1 MSYAEIKPQ
10 YYRMHQPDSPWHA
23 GSPGWSTAPWP
34 SFMPNPN
41 LVGPSR
47 LAVEGLGA
55 YFKPVYEKPIAGL
68 GMFPQKSTYR
78 PVDGVGEY
86 SRTGIGAYFKPVYEK
101 PIAGL
106 GMFPQKS
113 TYRPVDG
120 VGEYSR
126 TGIGAYFKP
135 VYEKPIAGLGCPCAA
150 RGVGDGADPL
160 TTNSGALR
168 YDVVVPVAIIG
179 AITGLAV
186 WVSLKK

>member
-106 GMFPQKS
+106 G
-113 TYRPVDG
+113 
-120 VGEYSR
+120 
-126 TGIGAYFKP
+126 
-135 VYEKPIAGLGCPCAA
+135 CPCAA

>member
-41 LVGPSR
+41 LVGPPR

-55 YFKPVYEKPIAGL
+55 YFKPQYEKPIAGL

-86 SRTGIGAYFKPVYEK
+86 FTTGVNGLGAYFKPQYEK

-106 GMFPQKS
+106 G
-113 TYRPVDG
+113 G
-120 VGEYSR
+120 
-126 TGIGAYFKP
+126 
-135 VYEKPIAGLGCPCAA
+135 GCPCAQ
-150 RGVGDGADPL
+150 RGFGADASVPI
-160 TTNSGALR
+160 TIDNSNKLNAGLLIGLG
-168 YDVVVPVAIIG
+168 VAVIVGGVIFLG
-179 AITGLAV
+179 PHRR
-186 WVSLKK
+186 

>member
-41 LVGPSR
+41 LVGPPR
-47 LAVEGLGA
+47 LGVEGLGA

-68 GMFPQKSTYR
+68 GATKMFPQKSTYR

-86 SRTGIGAYFKPVYEK
+86 FASGMGA
-101 PIAGL
+101 L
-106 GMFPQKS
+106 
-113 TYRPVDG
+113 
-120 VGEYSR
+120 
-126 TGIGAYFKP
+126 GAYFKP
-135 VYEKPIAGLGCPCAA
+135 VYEKPIAGLGCPCAQ
-150 RGVGDGADPL
+150 GAL
-160 TTNSGALR
+160 TEGEPVTTFSGAMR
-168 YDVVVPVAIIG
+168 WDVVVPVAVIG

>member
-41 LVGPSR
+41 LVGPPR

-68 GMFPQKSTYR
+68 G
-78 PVDGVGEY
+78 
-86 SRTGIGAYFKPVYEK
+86 
-101 PIAGL
+101 
-106 GMFPQKS
+106 
-113 TYRPVDG
+113 
-120 VGEYSR
+120 
-126 TGIGAYFKP
+126 
-135 VYEKPIAGLGCPCAA
+135 GCPCSQRGTGDDSVVAPPGA
-150 RGVGDGADPL
+150 RAIPWDIVG
-160 TTNSGALR
+160 
-168 YDVVVPVAIIG
+168 PVAVIG

-186 WVSLKK
+186 WVSFKK